1 MVSLVD
7 AHNGCIQIDGYRNI
21 SDLTLTFSFF
31 IEKFHPLH
39 LCQGLSNYKGR
50 VDIWHTLISGKN
62 QETALTNL
70 TKIMTN
76 HVTFV
81 KH

>member
-1 MVSLVD
+1 MVSLVH
-7 AHNGCIQIDGYRNI
+7 AHNGCIQIDGYRTI

-39 LCQGLSNYKGR
+39 VGQGLSNYKGR
-50 VDIWHTLISGKN
+50 VDIWHTLKSGKN
-62 QETALTNL
+62 QENALTNL